1 MRPAAFLAVLF
12 AILGLV
18 ALCIA
23 TAFGWAVMNADSAK
37 DLQHA
42 VLLGGAGAVLF
53 LFMIAG
59 AWAMLHLRLARPIEA
74 ITREIETL
82 SHAKRVR
89 QIEVTDGHLTGG
101 LSDAVQHLIAR
112 FIEARTRRQDAIDT
126 ALDRG
131 DAYKR
136 RLETILLD
144 LSEGVIVCN
153 LDNRVLLYN
162 QAAMRILKRP
172 EALGLGRRLFG
183 VFERTPI
190 LKAVEE
196 LTAKQR
202 GDKTRKLRTRRLV
215 KCDRLDAGGDVETQ
229 LALIC
234 SDEIETEGY
243 VLTFKQAADAG
254 HDDDDD
260 DDDALPPRPEF
271 YDFDLFKL
279 QPEYEIS
286 EIPLKELRCVV
297 FDTETT
303 GLEPSKGDE
312 IISIG
317 AVRIVNG
324 RSVSGE
330 TFYQLVNP
338 GKKIPKASI
347 KFHGITDKDV
357 KDKPDASAVLPRF
370 NRFCGRAALVA
381 HNAAFDMKFLE
392 LKEKTSGVSFT
403 NAVLD
408 VLLLSAFLHDHTEDH
423 SLNATAERLGIDIS
437 GRHTALGDAMM
448 TAAIFLAMLEP
459 LAARGVITLGDA
471 LDVSSR
477 QVKLRKMQAKF

>member
-23 TAFGWAVMNADSAK
+23 TAFGWAVTTAESAK

-59 AWAMLHLRLARPIEA
+59 AWATLHLRLARPIEA

-101 LSDAVQHLIAR
+101 LFDAVQHLIAR
-112 FIEARTRRQDAIDT
+112 YIAARTRRQDAIDT

-136 RLETILLD
+136 RLETILFD

-153 LDNRVLLYN
+153 LDNRMLLYN

-183 VFERTPI
+183 LFERKPI

-215 KCDRLDAGGDVETQ
+215 KCDRLDSGALIDAQ

-243 VLTFKQAADAG
+243 VLTFTQAADAG
-254 HDDDDD
+254 HDDD

-338 GKKIPKASI
+338 GKEIPKASI

-392 LKEKTSGVSFT
+392 LKEKISGVSFT
-403 NAVLD
+403 NPVLD
-408 VLLLSAFLHDHTEDH
+408 VLLLSAFLHDHTADH

-437 GRHTALGDAMM
+437 GRHTALGDAMT

-477 QVKLRKMQAKF
+477 QVKIRKMQAKF